1 MVAGLRIA
9 RSRVIPYSIHAGRLF
24 VFAHLAGRQ
33 FAFTGLQSVP
43 GIEPA
48 SVSAED
54 GNRKV
59 FESREPGILDKS
71 PLEMSN
77 PGILAK

>member
-1 MVAGLRIA
+1 LRGAGLFRIRFTLA
-9 RSRVIPYSIHAGRLF
+9 DFLCLLTW
-24 VFAHLAGRQ
+24 LAGRQ